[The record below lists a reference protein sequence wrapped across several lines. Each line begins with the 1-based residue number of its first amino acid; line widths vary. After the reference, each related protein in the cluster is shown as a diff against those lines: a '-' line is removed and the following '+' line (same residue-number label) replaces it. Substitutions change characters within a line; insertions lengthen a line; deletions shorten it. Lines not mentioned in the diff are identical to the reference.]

1 MFLFHLK
8 SSFSSQDIKYLGPA
22 QRILF
27 VKILPPPLSSQWITQ
42 KYKKLL
48 ISQFKKQGKNSLN
61 IPMQIAHSYYIAL
74 PFPRFVQS
82 RIRKYYYN
90 FANLSV
96 SKIACIKNMLFFLS
110 SSCLP
115 KMIFFTINF
124 VNTHSVY
131 ILSVS
136 LEVVLFKTALQK
148 I

>member
-48 ISQFKKQGKNSLN
+48 ISQFKKQGQNSLN

-96 SKIACIKNMLFFLS
+96 SKIFLS

-136 LEVVLFKTALQK
+136 LEVVLFETVLQK

>member
-1 MFLFHLK
+1 MDHTK
-8 SSFSSQDIKYLGPA
+8 VQKIVDIS
-22 QRILF
+22 I
-27 VKILPPPLSSQWITQ
+27 Q
-42 KYKKLL
+42 KTG
-48 ISQFKKQGKNSLN
+48 SNSLN

-136 LEVVLFKTALQK
+136 LEVVLFETVL
-148 I
+148 

>member
-48 ISQFKKQGKNSLN
+48 ISQFKKQDQNSLD
-61 IPMQIAHSYYIAL
+61 IPMQIAYSYYIAM
-74 PFPRFVQS
+74 PFPHMPF
-82 RIRKYYYN
+82 YYN

-136 LEVVLFKTALQK
+136 LEVVLFETVLQK